1 MLRLL
6 SACTD
11 GDICGVAVEPVYC
24 LCKTRFTHGLHS
36 GVRSWLEPLG
46 DSVRLTLS
54 KCSQLVAAACNCLQF
69 GKGRCSWLVAGA
81 VLGDFVRAAGLMHR
95 FAWRVQYCA
104 DEGAHRSTKSCQ
116 DLFCQRSPTRVSS
129 CSFKRVSSAG
139 DLSAFQGLPSKVFQG
154 AGMSHKGVSF
164 QRVSSK
170 GRLSRVCPTR
180 ASQKSVL
187 QEYHEGS
194 LQGVSAEHLPSL
206 TGVAEKPFQRSVFE
220 TFESSQGCLG
230 KVSGT
235 VPCASVHR
243 SLKRV
248 LAGLPHQGV
257 PQSAHKERPSG
268 VANTLEEHLRQ
279 APLSKRVSWK
289 SLFKERFSKVPDKGV
304 LQECLHI
311 VPRKSAPQECLRR
324 MPPWKA
330 SFVCPARLPY
340 RSVLQECLSGQ
351 DYFTRTFHKIE

>member
-24 LCKTRFTHGLHS
+24 LCKTRFTHGMRS

-69 GKGRCSWLVAGA
+69 GKGRCSWLVGGA
-81 VLGDFVRAAGLMHR
+81 VLGEFVRAAGLMHR
-95 FAWRVQYCA
+95 FAGRVQYCV
-104 DEGAHRSTKSCQ
+104 DEGAHRSTNHKVMSRSVLPKKPHKSVELQLQKSVQCRGP
-116 DLFCQRSPTRVSS
+116 FSIPRT
-129 CSFKRVSSAG
+129 A
-139 DLSAFQGLPSKVFQG
+139 FQG
-154 AGMSHKGVSF
+154 AGMSHKGVCF

-220 TFESSQGCLG
+220 TFEFSQGCLG

-311 VPRKSAPQECLRR
+311 VPRKCAPQECLRR

>member
-1 MLRLL
+1 MV
-6 SACTD
+6 
-11 GDICGVAVEPVYC
+11 G
-24 LCKTRFTHGLHS
+24 
-36 GVRSWLEPLG
+36 
-46 DSVRLTLS
+46 
-54 KCSQLVAAACNCLQF
+54 
-69 GKGRCSWLVAGA
+69 GRCSTWGFCARRRSNASG
-81 VLGDFVRAAGLMHR
+81 

-129 CSFKRVSSAG
+129 CSFKRVSCAG

-279 APLSKRVSWK
+279 APLSKRVSW
-289 SLFKERFSKVPDKGV
+289 EEP
-304 LQECLHI
+304 LQRALL
-311 VPRKSAPQECLRR
+311 KSARQGRLTGVSSHRAAQE
-324 MPPWKA
+324 
-330 SFVCPARLPY
+330 CPARVSQKNASLEGLICFVRQGCLTGVSY
-340 RSVLQECLSGQ
+340 RSVFQDRITSQERSIRLNDKSSVFRNCVLGASCKHHPQSVSEVPPASVPGKCKSDMHLQRVSCKAFSQKGSFKACLQ
-351 DYFTRTFHKIE
+351 KRPQRVRQKNIH